1 MGYQLGVDI
10 GTTHTAAAVLR
21 QGQAEMAIL
30 GDDTA
35 TLPSVIFV
43 GTDDA
48 VVVGDAARELGFSDP
63 TRVARA
69 FIRRLGDPVPLV
81 LGETPYSPDDLMA
94 KLLRR
99 VIDVVSEREGA
110 FPDLVTVSHP
120 ANWGAYRLDLLN
132 QVIGLAGME
141 GVRTVSDPE
150 AAAIFYCA
158 TEGIPDGKLVVVYD
172 LGGGT
177 FDAAVGRKT
186 PDGFEI
192 VGAAEGIDRLGGID
206 FDEAVLAHISRAV
219 GVGLADFEPDDPA
232 TTAAIDGLREEC
244 AVLKETLSTAAEVS
258 VPVFLPGGE
267 REVRVTRDELDAMV
281 RSSLTETV
289 EVLRRTLVAADV
301 DAAEVDSVVLVGG
314 SSRMPLVAQLVSEE
328 LGRPVTVAAE
338 PTHAVALGAAL
349 SMVSWAEKHD
359 PPPSPPKVSTT
370 LTESTDSES
379 TDSESTDSDSA
390 ESKDAESKDAES
402 KDAESKDAESKDAES
417 KDADSKDADSDSA
430 ESKDAGSKPA
440 EQASP
445 QRSGPPPLS
454 LLMSIVAAACSLVM
468 VAAAAGAGTL
478 IAVGQV
484 AAGIGLVALAVGA
497 GVALLLIMRRP
508 AHRVSATTESAEHR
522 EESPL

>member
-21 QGQAEMAIL
+21 QGRAEMVML
-30 GDDTA
+30 GDNSA
-35 TLPSVIFV
+35 AIPSVVFV
-43 GTDDA
+43 GTDEV
-48 VVVGDAARELGFSDP
+48 VVVGDAAREKGFSDP

-69 FIRRLGDPVPLV
+69 FKRRLGDPAPIV
-81 LGETPYSPDDLMA
+81 LGGTPWSADDLLA

-110 FPDLVTVSHP
+110 SPDLVTVSHP

-177 FDAAVGRKT
+177 FDAAVGRRT
-186 PDGFEI
+186 ADGFEI

-206 FDEAVLAHISRAV
+206 FDEAVLAHISGAV

-232 TTAAIDGLREEC
+232 TAAAIDGLREEC

-289 EVLRRTLVAADV
+289 EVLRRTLVAAEV
-301 DAAEVDSVVLVGG
+301 DAAEVDAVVLVGG

-328 LGRPVTVAAE
+328 LGRPVTVAPE

-349 SMVSWAEKHD
+349 SMVSWAEEND

-370 LTESTDSES
+370 TLTESTDS
-379 TDSESTDSDSA
+379 TDSDSTDSDSA
-390 ESKDAESKDAES
+390 DSDS
-402 KDAESKDAESKDAES
+402 AES

-430 ESKDAGSKPA
+430 ESKDAESKPA

-445 QRSGPPPLS
+445 KRPGPPPLS

-468 VAAAAGAGTL
+468 VAAAVGAGTL

-484 AAGIGLVALAVGA
+484 AVGIGLVALAVGA

-508 AHRVSATTESAEHR
+508 AHRASATTESTEHR

>member
-1 MGYQLGVDI
+1 MVF
-10 GTTHTAAAVLR
+10 
-21 QGQAEMAIL
+21 L
-30 GDDTA
+30 GDNSA
-35 TLPSVIFV
+35 AIPSVLFV
-43 GTDDA
+43 GADGV
-48 VVVGDAARELGFSDP
+48 VVVGDAARQKGFSDP

-69 FIRRLGDPVPLV
+69 FKRRLGDPAPTV
-81 LGETPYSPDDLMA
+81 LGGTPWSADDLMA

-99 VIDVVSEREGA
+99 VIDVVSERERA
-110 FPDLVTVSHP
+110 SPDLVTVSHP

-132 QVIGLAGME
+132 QVIRLAGME

-158 TEGIPDGKLVVVYD
+158 TEGLPDGELVVVYD

-177 FDAAVGRKT
+177 FDAAVGRRT
-186 PDGFEI
+186 ADGFEI

-206 FDEAVLAHISRAV
+206 FDEAVLAHISGAV
-219 GVGLADFEPDDPA
+219 GVGLADFDPDDPA
-232 TTAAIDGLREEC
+232 TAAAIDGLREEC

-267 REVRVTRDELDAMV
+267 REVRVTRDELEAMV
-281 RSSLTETV
+281 RPSLTETI

-301 DAAEVDSVVLVGG
+301 EAAEVDAVVLVGG
-314 SSRMPLVAQLVSEE
+314 SSRLPLVAQMVSEE
-328 LGRPVTVAAE
+328 LGRPVTVAPE

-349 SMVSWAEKHD
+349 SMVSWAEEHD
-359 PPPSPPKVSTT
+359 PPPSPPKVSTAA
-370 LTESTDSES
+370 LTEPTEPPESDSTDSDS
-379 TDSESTDSDSA
+379 TESTDSDSA
-390 ESKDAESKDAES
+390 ESKDAESNDAESKPAKQDAES
-402 KDAESKDAESKDAES
+402 KDAESKPAEQDAESE
-417 KDADSKDADSDSA
+417 
-430 ESKDAGSKPA
+430 PV

-445 QRSGPPPLS
+445 QRPGPPPLS
-454 LLMSIVAAACSLVM
+454 LLMSFVAAACSLVM
-468 VAAAAGAGTL
+468 VAAAVGAGTL

-508 AHRVSATTESAEHR
+508 AHRASATTESTEHR